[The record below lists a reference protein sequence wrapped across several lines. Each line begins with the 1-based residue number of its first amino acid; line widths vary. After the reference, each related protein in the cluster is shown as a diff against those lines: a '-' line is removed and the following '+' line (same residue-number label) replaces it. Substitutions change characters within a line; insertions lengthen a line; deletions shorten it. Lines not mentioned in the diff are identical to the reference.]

1 MLHISLDADALAA
14 SRFAVSPLML
24 AAAALHPDRQP
35 ESSPQRYP
43 AQGDIEDLLRRRLHL
58 LSSMR
63 ADIGGQIPE
72 FMVPALSAQTAG
84 IDAELHRVATAPAY
98 VVARQLA
105 VLASRARTHD
115 GSFARRLPDLDARA
129 FAQRI
134 AQELEVFWH
143 RLLAPVATSLLA
155 QAEGDIAGWA
165 RTIAARGLGAALNAL
180 HPDIAYRDNRLI
192 LRTGDG
198 PVTSAAGRITLLP
211 SPLATPCMVSAGSW
225 HAPDVYLV
233 HPTRGTGG
241 PRAARGDA
249 EAAHP
254 LADVIGHSRFT
265 LLSALDSPRTT
276 TELAE
281 RHRFGK
287 STISYHLGHL
297 DRGGLVTRLRTGRH
311 VYYQRTAKAD
321 RLLERAAPEPARA

>member
-1 MLHISLDADALAA
+1 MLHISLDADALAG

-24 AAAALHPDRQP
+24 AVAALHPDRQP

-43 AQGDIEDLLRRRLHL
+43 AQGDIEDLVRRRLHL
-58 LSSMR
+58 LSSVR
-63 ADIGGQIPE
+63 ADIGGRIPE
-72 FMVPALSAQTAG
+72 FMVPALSARTSD
-84 IDAELHRVATAPAY
+84 IDAELHRVATAPAH

-105 VLASRARTHD
+105 ALTSRAPAHD
-115 GSFARRLPDLDARA
+115 DSPARRLPDLDARE

-143 RLLAPVATSLLA
+143 RLLVPVAASLLA
-155 QAEGDIAGWA
+155 RAEGDIAGWA
-165 RTIAARGLGAALNAL
+165 RTIAVRGLGAALNAL
-180 HPDIAYRDNRLI
+180 HPDIVYRDNRLI

-198 PVTSAAGRITLLP
+198 TVASAAGRITLLP
-211 SPLATPCMVSAGSW
+211 SPVAAPCMVSAGSW

-233 HPTRGTGG
+233 HPTRAGG
-241 PRAARGDA
+241 PRAARRNA
-249 EAAHP
+249 EAVHP
-254 LADVIGHSRFT
+254 LADVIGHSRFA

-287 STISYHLGHL
+287 STISYHLSHL
-297 DRGGLVTRLRTGRH
+297 DRGGLVTRVRTGRH

-321 RLLERAAPEPARA
+321 RLLERAAPEPARV